1 MREATLIL
9 VFIIT
14 VLAPET
20 HVAQALSFGSNQTE
34 DHFRWLSEKDDVSI
48 NWRGFLFVVDDGNG
62 TKGNASGQIF
72 HFYRSD
78 VPGLES
84 DGYLNLVVM
93 NTRTQ
98 TVVPV
103 RVTGRRRRNVKAGD
117 AHGTFAKDDIVKV
130 GDKLEWRNAGES
142 IDGWSLSV
150 LAPRVAAELHKAH
163 YRYFTLLETPEGVGK
178 DGGELWL
185 LARNGKGRSAWPECT
200 PQLPFFF
207 SLVTRSQFTPIHF
220 CSRCN
225 RLVEG
230 RGCWGAP

>member
-1 MREATLIL
+1 MREATFIL

-150 LAPRVAAELHKAH
+150 LAPRVAAEGYA
-163 YRYFTLLETPEGVGK
+163 RGQGGVRRTK
-178 DGGELWL
+178 TTS
-185 LARNGKGRSAWPECT
+185 RSAPM
-200 PQLPFFF
+200 PHGI
-207 SLVTRSQFTPIHF
+207 PIDAYM
-220 CSRCN
+220 N
-225 RLVEG
+225 KG
-230 RGCWGAP
+230 P